1 MARLSQ
7 EKLNEI
13 RQSVDIVDV
22 IGQYLSLEKKG
33 RNYLAVCPFH
43 DDTHPSMSI
52 SPDKQIFM
60 CFVCHTGGNVF
71 TFLQE
76 YLKISYIDAVKKV
89 AEMGHIDLSEYHLDT
104 EKRPIKKENVA
115 LYQMHQEAQRIY
127 SYYLNTKRGLEAKAY
142 LNKRHFTDEVIKEFQ
157 IGYAP
162 IDSILYQSFHKL
174 GFQEIDMVK
183 SGLVIESRQHF
194 DRFQDRIMFPLYNQ
208 QGEVIGF
215 SGRIY
220 KPTQHDS
227 KYVNSPES
235 DIFVK
240 GQTLYHYHQ
249 CREAVKKAGFVYLL
263 EGFMDVIAMY
273 KAGIENTVAIMGTA
287 LTKGHIQA
295 IRRLTS
301 SVHLCLDGDQA
312 GQTAMSKAAR
322 QLTEAGISVQIIILP
337 DGKDP
342 DEIYELDGQNGLI
355 EILKKTLKPIEFQMD
370 FEYQTVDSQN
380 YDDRKNYL
388 EKMCIEIS
396 QLHDDIDQDYYMHV
410 LSKKSGF
417 SYDIIQQRVV
427 GMKPQRNDDLLHY
440 EVKKTIQLV
449 NKYNKAEH
457 DLLFYMLNS
466 KDVALKYEAKAGFMY
481 NDQYRVIASYI
492 IDYYRKHNQLM
503 IADFINGISK
513 EELIQTVIEI
523 SQSALPLPYDDRAI
537 DDYIHTIASNA
548 KKMKKEQLLEQFHY
562 ILDPAQKAEILKEI
576 NELRIEK
583 ESI

>member
-22 IGQYLSLEKKG
+22 IGQYLPLEKKG
-33 RNYLAVCPFH
+33 RNYIALCPFH
-43 DDTHPSMSI
+43 DDKHPSMSV

-76 YLKISYIDAVKKV
+76 YLKISYIEAVKKV
-89 AEMGHIDLSEYHLDT
+89 AEMGRIDLSEYHLDV
-104 EKRPIKKENVA
+104 EKRPVKQENVA
-115 LYQMHQEAQRIY
+115 FYQMHKEAQKIY
-127 SYYLNTKRGLEAKAY
+127 SYYLNTKLGLEAKAY
-142 LNKRHFTDEVIKEFQ
+142 LNKRHFTDELIKEFQ

-162 IDSILYQSFHKL
+162 IDSILYQAFTKL
-174 GFQEIDMVK
+174 QFQEIDMVK
-183 SGLVIESRQHF
+183 SGLIVESQHHF

-208 QGEVIGF
+208 QGEVVGF

-227 KYVNSPES
+227 KYINSPES
-235 DIFVK
+235 DIFIK
-240 GQTLYHYHQ
+240 GETLYHYHQ

-295 IRRLTS
+295 LKRLTS
-301 SVHLCLDGDQA
+301 TIYLCLDGDNA
-312 GQTAMSKAAR
+312 GQVAMSKAAS
-322 QLTEAGISVQIIILP
+322 QLEDAGLSVKIIILP
-337 DGKDP
+337 NGKDP
-342 DEIYELDGQNGLI
+342 DEIYESDGKNGLL
-355 EILKKTLKPIEFQMD
+355 EILKRPLKTIEFQMD
-370 FEYQTVDSQN
+370 FEYQLVDEQN

-388 EKMCIEIS
+388 EKMCLEIS
-396 QLHDDIDQDYYMHV
+396 RIQYDVDRDYYMHV
-410 LSKKSGF
+410 LSQKSGF
-417 SYDIIQQRVV
+417 SYEIIQQRVI
-427 GMKPQRNDDLLHY
+427 GIKPKREDEFLHR
-440 EVKKTIQLV
+440 EVKRTIQMV
-449 NKYNKAEH
+449 DKYNKAEH

-466 KDVALKYEAKAGFMY
+466 KEVASKYEAKAGFMY

-492 IDYYRKHNQLM
+492 IDYYRKHNQLV
-503 IADFINGISK
+503 IADFINSMPK
-513 EELIQTVIEI
+513 EEFIQTIIEI
-523 SQSALPLPYDDRAI
+523 SNAQLPLPYDEKAI

-548 KKMKKEQLLEQFHY
+548 KKMKKEQLLEQFNY
-562 ILDPAQKAEILKEI
+562 ILDPTQKAEILKEI
-576 NELRIEK
+576 VNLSNTK

>member
-7 EKLNEI
+7 DKLNEI

-22 IGQYLSLEKKG
+22 IGQFLPLEKKG
-33 RNYLAVCPFH
+33 RNYIALCPFH
-43 DDTHPSMSI
+43 DDKHPSMSV

-76 YLKISYIDAVKKV
+76 YLKISYIEAVKKV
-89 AEMGHIDLSEYHLDT
+89 AEMGRIDLSEYHLDV
-104 EKRPIKKENVA
+104 EKRPVKKENVA
-115 LYQMHQEAQRIY
+115 FYQMHKEAQKIY
-127 SYYLNTKRGLEAKAY
+127 SYYLNTKLGLEAKAY
-142 LNKRHFTDEVIKEFQ
+142 LNKRHFTDELIKEFQ

-162 IDSILYQSFHKL
+162 IDSILYQAFTKL
-174 GFQEIDMVK
+174 QFQEIDMVK
-183 SGLVIESRQHF
+183 SGLIVESQHHF

-208 QGEVIGF
+208 QGEVVGF

-227 KYVNSPES
+227 KYINSPES
-235 DIFVK
+235 DIFIK
-240 GQTLYHYHQ
+240 GETLYHYHQ

-295 IRRLTS
+295 LKRLTS
-301 SVHLCLDGDQA
+301 TIYLCLDGDNA
-312 GQTAMSKAAR
+312 GQVAMSKAAR
-322 QLTEAGISVQIIILP
+322 QLEDAGLSVKMIILP
-337 DGKDP
+337 NGKDP
-342 DEIYELDGQNGLI
+342 DEIYESDGKNGLL
-355 EILKKTLKPIEFQMD
+355 EILKRPLKTIEFQMD
-370 FEYQTVDSQN
+370 FEYQLVDEQN

-388 EKMCIEIS
+388 EKMCLQIS
-396 QLHDDIDQDYYMHV
+396 RIQDDVDRDYYMHV
-410 LSKKSGF
+410 LSQKSGF
-417 SYDIIQQRVV
+417 SYEIIQQRVI
-427 GMKPQRNDDLLHY
+427 GIKPKREDEFLHR
-440 EVKKTIQLV
+440 EVKRTIQMV
-449 NKYNKAEH
+449 DKYNKAEH

-466 KDVALKYEAKAGFMY
+466 KEVASKYEAKAGFMY

-492 IDYYRKHNQLM
+492 IDYYRKHNQLV
-503 IADFINGISK
+503 IADFINSMPK
-513 EELIQTVIEI
+513 EEFIQTIIEI
-523 SQSALPLPYDDRAI
+523 SNAQLPLPYDEKAI

-548 KKMKKEQLLEQFHY
+548 KKMKKEQLLEQFNY
-562 ILDPAQKAEILKEI
+562 ILDPTQKAEILKEI
-576 NELRIEK
+576 VNLSNTK